1 MKMKRV
7 LSMALALCMVFGSAA
22 ALPEGTF
29 ITQST
34 SITATAE
41 SVEQTEEDFTYQ
53 LSSDGTF
60 ALVTGFKKP
69 SETTCTIPET
79 LGGVP
84 VEVIAQEAFKDK
96 TNLQSVTF
104 PSKLRNI
111 AVSAFE
117 GCTKLERV
125 TIPNSVTTIGD
136 KAFDQACT
144 IRCKSGSKAQSY
156 AVLNGNPIEY
166 ISGDFVFKQLKNNK
180 VEIVEYSG
188 EDTNL
193 TIPSEWS
200 NNTVTSI
207 AAGVF
212 KDCTDLKRVT
222 IPRSVEDIGNN
233 AFDKSCTIIGYASSE
248 AIYYA
253 GGHGNKVE
261 YISGNFVYKVLSDN
275 TVEITEYHGED
286 AALTIP
292 AAWGDYPVSTIGMRV
307 FENNAKLTSVTISDS
322 VTTIKDNAFVGCANL
337 ASAIVPKTVTKIGN
351 YAFGYVFD
359 ESSLPVV
366 NPNFTLNC
374 YNDTAAEKYV
384 KDNKLKGKLL
394 DVEHVAAVAA
404 TCTKAGNIEYWTCGD
419 KFYSD
424 AVADTEITQEKT
436 VVKAKGHS
444 FPDKWTVTKQ
454 ATCTTPGSEQR
465 VCTVCAGKEE
475 GGTETREIKAKGHTK
490 ASTWTIVKPASVAT
504 AGKKILTCT
513 VCKETLQ
520 TEQITKLTKDRANG
534 INRFETAQKIATK
547 VKEENSNAAFQ
558 SIIIASGADFADA
571 LSASYLAKVKG
582 APILLVANKASAVLK
597 STVDYVKNNAVS
609 KATVYIIGGDA
620 VVPDSLA
627 SDLKKAGYTVK
638 RIAGKNRYDTN
649 IEVLKE
655 AGVTKEQILI
665 ASGSD
670 YADALSA
677 SAVGKPILLVAGKTS
692 SLTPNQKTYLN
703 SLKSKDSSALSQAYI
718 IGGTGAVSAGIEKQ
732 VKSLFTKSTRVN
744 GNNRYET
751 SVAVAK
757 KFFKNP
763 KTVALA
769 YGLNYPDGL
778 CGGPLAL
785 AYNCPLLLTI
795 NSRTEAAA
803 AYVKSVKADSAIALG
818 GPSLISDSAIKA
830 ILGK

>member
-53 LSSDGTF
+53 LSSDGKF
-60 ALVTGFKKP
+60 ALVTGFNKP

-125 TIPNSVTTIGD
+125 TIPDSVTTIGD

-144 IRCKSGSKAQSY
+144 IRCKSGTTAQSY

-222 IPRSVEDIGNN
+222 IPRSVEDIGSN

-261 YISGNFVYKVLSDN
+261 YISGNFVYKVLTDN

-292 AAWGDYPVSTIGMRV
+292 SAWGDYPVSTIGMRV

-394 DVEHVAAVAA
+394 DVNHVKAKTP
-404 TCTKAGNIEYWTCGD
+404 TCTVDGNIEYWTCGD
-419 KFYSD
+419 KYYSD
-424 AVADTEITQEKT
+424 ATADTEITQAQT
-436 VVKAKGHS
+436 V
-444 FPDKWTVTKQ
+444 D
-454 ATCTTPGSEQR
+454 
-465 VCTVCAGKEE
+465 
-475 GGTETREIKAKGHTK
+475 KAKGHTK

-718 IGGTGAVSAGIEKQ
+718 IGGTGAVSTGIEKQ
-732 VKSLFTKSTRVN
+732 VKSLFTKYTRVS
-744 GNNRYET
+744 GKNRYET
-751 SVAVAK
+751 SVEVAK